1 MGMCREV
8 SRQIKVRE
16 WMKSLVLFVLICLG
30 MPCEIHAEP
39 VEQDILL
46 EQLTEAFAK
55 GNVYEVIQDGSGDF
69 TTIQAGVDAAESED
83 TLLIYPGIY
92 NEAVEIYGKTVNL
105 IGTDRENCVL
115 QYESID
121 YNKVPLTFGAG
132 LVANMT
138 IYGYHTGEEKQT
150 EAVYSTNEAFHNATI
165 ESIEAWQEMF
175 PGYAVHIDQNYSY
188 EKEICM
194 NNCKIV
200 SNNSQCV
207 GIGCRGKNNIT
218 FSECELISNGMGG
231 CIYFHNT
238 DSEEMSGDA
247 YFTLKNCSLRNYKC
261 PYVFSMHSMGA
272 QNPVY
277 LTFQNVKITTIA
289 YERKGAYNSTNMN
302 TGDDADAKAGIGE
315 PVTYLNR
322 DKSFE
327 FVTSLRYEV
336 SDKEEAPTLSE
347 GINYL
352 KMVETNP
359 EYVRKEKLAEV
370 QARKR
375 HVFDIYNS
383 SKFVGDGWCG
393 LEYMY
398 LTPES
403 YGNTFSEMNAPVILV
418 EEASEIVE
426 GLETKISEVK
436 TLETES

>member
-1 MGMCREV
+1 MCRKV
-8 SRQIKVRE
+8 YRQIKVGV
-16 WMKSLVLFVLICLG
+16 WAKSFAFALLICLG
-30 MPCEIHAEP
+30 IPCEIHAEP

-46 EQLTEAFAK
+46 EQLTEAFSK

-69 TTIQAGVDAAESED
+69 SSIQEGVDAVESDD
-83 TLLIYPGIY
+83 TLLIYPGVY
-92 NEAVEIYGKTVNL
+92 NEAVEIFDKTVNL
-105 IGTDRENCVL
+105 IGTDREACVL
-115 QYESID
+115 QYESTE

-132 LVANMT
+132 VVANMT
-138 IYGYHTGEEKQT
+138 IYGYHTGEEKQV
-150 EAVYSTNEAFHNATI
+150 EAIYSTNDAFNATV
-165 ESIEAWQEMF
+165 ESLESWQKLF

-194 NNCKIV
+194 KNCKIV

-218 FSECELISNGMGG
+218 FTECELISNGMGG

-238 DSEEMSGDA
+238 DSEEMGGDA
-247 YFTLKNCSLRNYKC
+247 YFTLKDCSLRNYKC

-272 QNPVY
+272 QNLVY
-277 LTFQNVKITTIA
+277 LTFQNVKVTTIA

-302 TGDDADAKAGIGE
+302 TGFDSDIKAMLGE
-315 PVTYLNR
+315 PVTFLNR

-336 SDKEEAPTLSE
+336 SNKQEAPELSE
-347 GINYL
+347 GITYL

-359 EYVRKEKLAEV
+359 EYVKKEKLSEV

-375 HVFDIYNS
+375 HIFDIYNN
-383 SKFVGDGWCG
+383 SKLVGDGWCG

-403 YGNTFSEMNAPVILV
+403 YGNTFTEMNFPMVLAQAEP
-418 EEASEIVE
+418 
-426 GLETKISEVK
+426 ISETMEV
-436 TLETES
+436 LE